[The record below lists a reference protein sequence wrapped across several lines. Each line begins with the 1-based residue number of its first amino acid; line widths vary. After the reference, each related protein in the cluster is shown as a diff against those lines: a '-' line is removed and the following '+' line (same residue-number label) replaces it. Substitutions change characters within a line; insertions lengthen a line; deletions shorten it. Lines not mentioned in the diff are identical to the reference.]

1 MDGRLITI
9 LSNVTKTILQSE
21 TENRNNS
28 VNNFIGVLKSFNIM
42 NTNNSIVDQTTI
54 ISSNNIAN

>member
-9 LSNVTKTILQSE
+9 LSDVTKTILQSE

-42 NTNNSIVDQTTI
+42 NTNHSIVDQSTI

>member
-42 NTNNSIVDQTTI
+42 NTNNSIVDQSTI

>member
-42 NTNNSIVDQTTI
+42 NTNHSIVDQSTI